1 MKKKQKKLSEQA
13 IDKVN
18 RKSAEFGTIPDA
30 DEKDGKDEFST
41 ESEDTLHSN
50 KQINKNLGEY

>member
-18 RKSAEFGTIPDA
+18 RRSAEIGTIPDA
-30 DEKDGKDEFST
+30 DGKDEFST